1 LKEPEFLWRYA
12 DFVLSHDQE
21 VGVGIFTLRSAQD
34 VNSDALKPDTVVN
47 FLHQY
52 PKAVVKY
59 LEHLVIKQEIQVH
72 LVIMSVK

>member
-1 LKEPEFLWRYA
+1 MWRYA
-12 DFVLSHDQE
+12 DFVLSRDQE
-21 VGVGIFTLRSAQD
+21 VGVGIFTLRSAQE
-34 VNSDALKPDTVVN
+34 VNSDALKPDTVLN
-47 FLHQY
+47 YLHQY